1 MQLTV
6 TPRVEGVL
14 QIVGVKW
21 KLSDFVVGFHNFD
34 TRPVKIIGK
43 QRQKANHPLSINLKF
58 AVVKVNAPS
67 PSLSTFRFYCVD
79 QVGHFL
85 FSINC
90 VLSNVRVYPSLKV
103 SFIHYLKGRMQ
114 GMYGTLC
121 WS

>member
-21 KLSDFVVGFHNFD
+21 KLSGFVIGFHNFD
-34 TRPVKIIGK
+34 TSPVNISGK
-43 QRQKANHPLSINLKF
+43 RRQKTKHPRSINLKF
-58 AVVKVNAPS
+58 AVVKVHS
-67 PSLSTFRFYCVD
+67 PLLFFYPQILPGRIFV
-79 QVGHFL
+79 
-85 FSINC
+85 FSNC

-103 SFIHYLKGRMQ
+103 PFIHYLKGHMR
-114 GMYGTLC
+114 GIYGTLC